1 MVFEEVFSRRQI
13 EERRA
18 ADAGP
23 AASAVQAR
31 LDAPAPGGARTLR
44 LHVLASGSRG
54 NAAVVE
60 DASTGAGVL
69 VDCGICKRD
78 FLARCDEAG
87 FDPARL
93 AAILVTHDHTDHTKG
108 LGVVLRGLAKKGIE
122 PAVYADDAV
131 RAASSEVRALEDA
144 HDVRS
149 LRAGDALS
157 LAGMAVHVFR
167 TSPPPPPRRRGGAG
181 SASRAPAATWRA
193 SSPTPASSRGR
204 RTRASC
210 MRGCWRWR
218 ATTTCR
224 CSPTAPTRTR

>member
-1 MVFEEVFSRRQI
+1 MSRRTASRGLGVQD
-13 EERRA
+13 EAKGSERRRGHGFRRGILAA

-93 AAILVTHDHTDHTKG
+93 AAILV
-108 LGVVLRGLAKKGIE
+108 
-122 PAVYADDAV
+122 
-131 RAASSEVRALEDA
+131 
-144 HDVRS
+144 
-149 LRAGDALS
+149 
-157 LAGMAVHVFR
+157 
-167 TSPPPPPRRRGGAG
+167 
-181 SASRAPAATWRA
+181 
-193 SSPTPASSRGR
+193 
-204 RTRASC
+204 
-210 MRGCWRWR
+210 
-218 ATTTCR
+218 
-224 CSPTAPTRTR
+224 